1 MLVCLE
7 WEGIAA
13 DKSCAVGEVRGK
25 DMRRAHLQD
34 GDVKILRHKRK
45 SADILRDNATRT
57 HAQHRGNCPYPVRRC
72 R

>member
-13 DKSCAVGEVRGK
+13 DESCAVGEVGGK

-34 GDVKILRHKRK
+34 EMLKF
-45 SADILRDNATRT
+45 
-57 HAQHRGNCPYPVRRC
+57 
-72 R
+72 